1 MVLPDAV
8 ESVEDGGVSYPET
21 TSAIGG
27 NPEAALPMGHYR
39 ELPADETCRLIDA
52 TLSRYRDS
60 DRKVKHRLIMA
71 IVISLILGFIGG
83 HFWKGMVTKGNVTEI
98 SKPKVGKPG
107 EHVKGYRP

>member
-1 MVLPDAV
+1 MT
-8 ESVEDGGVSYPET
+8 YPET

-39 ELPADETCRLIDA
+39 ELPADEVCRLIDEA
-52 TLSRYRDS
+52 LSRYRQS
-60 DRKVKHRLIMA
+60 DRQVKHRIYLTF
-71 IVISLILGFIGG
+71 VIGLILGLIGG
-83 HFWKGMVTKGNVTEI
+83 HHWKGMVTNGTTTEI